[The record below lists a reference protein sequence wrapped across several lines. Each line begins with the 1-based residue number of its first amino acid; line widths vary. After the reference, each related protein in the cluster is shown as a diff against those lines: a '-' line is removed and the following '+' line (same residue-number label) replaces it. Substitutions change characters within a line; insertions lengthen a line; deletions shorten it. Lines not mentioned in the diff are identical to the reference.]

1 MANSPVPMAAAA
13 DGACGPMAA
22 AADGACGPMTA
33 AGDGACGEQ
42 QPSFAATS
50 SFPVPTFQDKLL
62 AALGCST
69 GSDDIERPGDDHMNS
84 PVSLPPG
91 DEKDEELTEELH
103 HDHAATAS
111 TAETPLESKSNSK
124 KTMAQKKK
132 PGSKR
137 AVEFDAKGFTRRRG
151 GKNAQYFTYWS
162 KPRRSEW

>member
-13 DGACGPMAA
+13 DGACGPMA
-22 AADGACGPMTA
+22 A

-50 SFPVPTFQDKLL
+50 SFPVPTFQDKLI
-62 AALGCST
+62 AALGCTT
-69 GSDDIERPGDDHMNS
+69 GSDDIERPPPNAGDDHMNS

-91 DEKDEELTEELH
+91 DEKKDEELTEELH

-111 TAETPLESKSNSK
+111 TAETPLESRSNSK